1 MGVMKGLSL
10 LLLLLF
16 VSSHSRA
23 QDFNWNLTTKSGE
36 EYSRVALERLSND
49 TLYFLHKSNYADWI
63 VADSIVQLRR
73 ERRGAI
79 LPGTLIGVAGGG
91 ALGVALKPVARDQ
104 EEANVYSAVFG
115 VVIGGVAG
123 FLVGSNIQPDEVI
136 ELYQLSR
143 QAKIEILSKNL
154 NEQK

>member
-79 LPGTLIGVAGGG
+79 LPGTLIGAAGGG

-104 EEANVYSAVFG
+104 EEANVYSAAFG

-123 FLVGSNIQPDEVI
+123 YLIGSTIQSDEVY
-136 ELYQLSR
+136 ELHQLDH
-143 QAKIEILSKNL
+143 QAKVDTLKRIL
-154 NEQK
+154 Q